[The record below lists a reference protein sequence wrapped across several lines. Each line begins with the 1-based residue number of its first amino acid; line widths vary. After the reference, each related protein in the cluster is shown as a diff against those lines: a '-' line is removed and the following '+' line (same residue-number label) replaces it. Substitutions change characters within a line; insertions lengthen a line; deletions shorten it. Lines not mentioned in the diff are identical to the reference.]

1 MKKLFYLSVITTIMA
16 ACSSGP
22 HYVIN
27 GKIEGADSVK
37 FLLQIREAGKVV
49 TMDSAV
55 AYKGSFK
62 MKGGAVKYPDL
73 VLLSAQV
80 TPRDPRMRTQFYL
93 ENAEITITGKLD
105 SLYGAKITGSKTMDE
120 YNGFVKSLN
129 VIDEKFTKIDNDYQL
144 AEQSGDTAKVV
155 QLKKEIEAGQKELT
169 QIQKDFVKNN
179 PSSFA
184 APQILAGITY
194 DMEGS
199 EIETY
204 INAMDTAVANTET
217 IRNLKE
223 MVEVMKTVAIGQKAP
238 DFTLNDPEGNPVSLY
253 SKVGSKLLLI
263 DFWAAWC
270 GPCRQENPNV
280 VKLYNEFNEKGFDIF
295 GVSLDRTKDAWVKA
309 IADDKLTWTHVSDLQ
324 YWNNAAAKLY
334 GVHTIP
340 ANFLLDENGMII
352 GRNLRGDALSNKL
365 KEVLGGK

>member
-1 MKKLFYLSVITTIMA
+1 MKKLFYLFVITTILA
-16 ACSSGP
+16 ACSSEP

-37 FLLQIREAGKVV
+37 FLLQIREAGKIV

-93 ENAEITITGKLD
+93 ENTEITITGKLD
-105 SLYGAKITGSKTMDE
+105 SLYGAKIAGSKTMDE
-120 YNGFVKSLN
+120 YNGFVNSLD
-129 VIDEKFTKIDNDYQL
+129 VIDKKFTKIDKDYQI
-144 AEQSGDTAKVV
+144 AEQSGDTAKVA
-155 QLKKEIEAGQKELT
+155 QLKKEIEAGQKEMT

-179 PSSFA
+179 PNSFA
-184 APQILAGITY
+184 APIILSGLIP

-204 INAMDTAVANTET
+204 ITAMDTAVANTE
-217 IRNLKE
+217 IVRNIKAYAE
-223 MVEVMKTVAIGQKAP
+223 KMIAVSVGHKAP

-253 SKVGSKLLLI
+253 SKVGSKLLLV

-270 GPCRQENPNV
+270 QPCRRENPNL
-280 VKLYNEFNEKGFDIF
+280 VKVYNEFNKKGFDVF
-295 GVSLDRTKDAWVKA
+295 GVSLDRSKDDWVKA
-309 IADDKLTWTHVSDLQ
+309 ITDDKLKWTHVSDLQ

-334 GVHTIP
+334 KVSTIP
-340 ANFLLDENGMII
+340 ANFLLDETGVII
-352 GRNLRGDALSNKL
+352 GRNLTGETLYNKV